1 MKKILIKLFIFVI
14 LLTLFNA
21 SKCYAISSKEDIEIF
36 KEYREDYRQKQMKK
50 GFQGREYKDAI
61 YWFKAEP
68 KTIDSE
74 TGKIY
79 YGDGIGWGRLSPNKG
94 DLWFENLIIE
104 LFTEYFDKNLSENL
118 TDEERLL
125 GYFISNCFPY
135 TRGENFKD
143 GDDIEIKISA
153 FVLPASEKT
162 IWAKNKEKVYA
173 ATYGKGYCLENNEPK
188 VILEGYNTD
197 EYYIRFSKQN
207 EKYEVAFIDTMPE
220 GYSDFVERMK
230 THGIDLENIDYAKL
244 INSKSETEIIA
255 EAVQKENFEAE
266 KIIKTKSRI
275 NLFVISVCSFGI
287 IVIIIVN
294 INYIKKLK
302 KRS

>member
-1 MKKILIKLFIFVI
+1 MYIDNGKINIDKVADDFSPYLWKIITNSGIYDINDIKDIISDTYLVLWNNQDIIDINRELAPYLIGIVRIIIKRYF
-14 LLTLFNA
+14 
-21 SKCYAISSKEDIEIF
+21 SSRNNKIIENNI
-36 KEYREDYRQKQMKK
+36 EDYENIIQ
-50 GFQGREYKDAI
+50 EC
-61 YWFKAEP
+61 
-68 KTIDSE
+68 
-74 TGKIY
+74 
-79 YGDGIGWGRLSPNKG
+79 N
-94 DLWFENLIIE
+94 DL
-104 LFTEYFDKNLSENL
+104 
-118 TDEERLL
+118 
-125 GYFISNCFPY
+125 
-135 TRGENFKD
+135 
-143 GDDIEIKISA
+143 
-153 FVLPASEKT
+153 
-162 IWAKNKEKVYA
+162 
-173 ATYGKGYCLENNEPK
+173 
-188 VILEGYNTD
+188 
-197 EYYIRFSKQN
+197 
-207 EKYEVAFIDTMPE
+207 YEVAFIDTMPE